1 MRVADLWGDGNL
13 AVQCWA
19 LGTRETE
26 MAEA

>member
-1 MRVADLWGDGNL
+1 MRVAGLWGDGNL

-19 LGTRETE
+19 PGTIETE